1 MTSGDQFRPPVGP
14 ATYPSEAFTRQAQDI
29 VDLSANLTD
38 YQKTIAEYWADGPG
52 SEFPPGHWAL
62 FTQFISRRDGN
73 TLDQDIKLF
82 FAVANAL
89 HDAAICAWD
98 AKRHWDSVRPIT
110 AIRFLFAGM
119 PIRAWGGPGA
129 GTIII
134 NGSIWAPYQIPGQ
147 PTPPFPEFT
156 SGHSTY
162 SAAAAEVLRQFTGSD
177 AFGYSVVIPA
187 GASPTEPGIVP
198 AQDLPLEFPTFTE
211 AAASAGWSRRWGGIH
226 FEDGDLSA
234 RVAGRLVG
242 AKAWE
247 KAVSYF
253 DGTAISGKL
262 RTGRSPGQTRLLEP
276 RP

>member
-73 TLDQDIKLF
+73 TL
-82 FAVANAL
+82 
-89 HDAAICAWD
+89 
-98 AKRHWDSVRPIT
+98 
-110 AIRFLFAGM
+110 
-119 PIRAWGGPGA
+119 GPGA